1 MLRRSSLIECVSVL
15 HGNRCLQSVEFFFLR
30 FCFYVEV
37 NFWNFVRNDNS
48 NKGTTAQLNETRF
61 GPKKSCPQYISAQS
75 NQVNPSLFKYFA
87 PNQNF
92 KDGDDVWADRFN
104 IIILNYTV
112 RYVTT
117 NYNSLYISVY
127 LYCSIF
133 VSFHT
138 HTIGNNCMCGIVLGE
153 SILVSFVSKYNVH
166 IMWLLLKL
174 MVVFFTV
181 LMHV

>member
-1 MLRRSSLIECVSVL
+1 MI
-15 HGNRCLQSVEFFFLR
+15 
-30 FCFYVEV
+30 
-37 NFWNFVRNDNS
+37 
-48 NKGTTAQLNETRF
+48 
-61 GPKKSCPQYISAQS
+61 S
-75 NQVNPSLFKYFA
+75 NQMNPSLFKYFA

-104 IIILNYTV
+104 IIIFNYTV

-153 SILVSFVSKYNVH
+153 SWFWFANSDCKTCFGFWK
-166 IMWLLLKL
+166 K
-174 MVVFFTV
+174 
-181 LMHV
+181 